1 MALPNITG
9 FLWFYLGILLAFGQV
24 LTVHGQGND
33 GEWELPDEPALAPDG
48 LQIKLD
54 RDLYK
59 KQGSIVYASH
69 LQSDE
74 KLDISDSQLYRIAKD
89 AFMEMRSSATKN
101 GLIEKIPNVM
111 TTLFMNNELIFAS
124 SAKGPKDPY
133 DKEDQVVGDLTV
145 CSKAN
150 EGKRHKNGG
159 RCGEVMAF
167 HEWYQTHEGSSR
179 LNKDSGAKIVAIS
192 MQKNAAGRREPLI
205 LAPCGNDKEWG
216 CNVFING
223 VYALDDA
230 KVAADLAANPKKP
243 AFRYKNMITDK
254 KLKPAPPKPV
264 KPLPPPNKL
273 TPPPGGENQR
283 PGGSGPPPNKLQ
295 PPPGGGS
302 KRPGSGPPPNKLQ
315 PPPGSGPS
323 NPGNSNKPPK
333 NRPPTNNRPPP
344 SSGPGQDTSN
354 PGGSDKPKPPKNNN
368 RPPKNTKPKR
378 P

>member
-1 MALPNITG
+1 MALPKITG

-24 LTVHGQGND
+24 LTVHGQGKD
-33 GEWELPDEPALAPDG
+33 GEWELPDEPAIAADG

-69 LQSDE
+69 LQSAE

-89 AFMEMRSSATKN
+89 AFMEMRSSANKN

-111 TTLFMNNELIFAS
+111 TTLFINNELIFAS

-133 DKEDQVVGDLTV
+133 DKEDQVAGDLSV

-150 EGKRHKNGG
+150 ENKRHKNGG

-167 HEWYQTHEGSSR
+167 HEWYQTYEGSSR

-192 MQKNAAGRREPLI
+192 MQKNAAGKREPLI

-230 KVAADLAANPKKP
+230 KVAADLEKDPKKP
-243 AFRYKNMITDK
+243 AFRYKNMIREK

-264 KPLPPPNKL
+264 KQLPPPNKL
-273 TPPPGGENQR
+273 TPPPTSGGSQR
-283 PGGSGPPPNKLQ
+283 PGGSGPPPNKLER
-295 PPPGGGS
+295 PPGGGS
-302 KRPGSGPPPNKLQ
+302 QRPGGSGPPPNKQQ
-315 PPPGSGPS
+315 PPAGSDP
-323 NPGNSNKPPK
+323 
-333 NRPPTNNRPPP
+333 
-344 SSGPGQDTSN
+344 SN
-354 PGGSDKPKPPKNNN
+354 PGGSDKPKPPKNN